1 MEATP
6 AEDSGP
12 GTSLTLRVSVRPHQP
27 EALARPSILSFRNR
41 NRRDS
46 VMPLERIHLAHL
58 IVFIFLLF
66 TGCLSPDRA
75 GQDRVT
81 MMRSRDR
88 SLASRVTAP
97 GNPQPIGGDRVAVQA
112 SSMAATSRAQNPD
125 VIRAAPD
132 DSWSPAKSGAIVQA
146 SGRDSGRQGQTSTPS
161 LNPAGG
167 SSPASPPPTREV
179 PGNSVPPAASVPN
192 SSPMLTAS

>member
-1 MEATP
+1 MGRLGKVCDGLFVGSSVLFFLQLVIYSTYGAATP
-6 AEDSGP
+6 VEDSGRR
-12 GTSLTLRVSVRPHQP
+12 TSSLP
-27 EALARPSILSFRNR
+27 FRNR

-46 VMPLERIHLAHL
+46 VMPVERIRLTPL
-58 IVFIFLLF
+58 IVFIFLFL
-66 TGCLSPDRA
+66 TGCLNPDRA

-88 SLASRVTAP
+88 SMASRVTGP
-97 GNPQPIGGDRVAVQA
+97 SDPQPIGENRVAVQTSPMPA
-112 SSMAATSRAQNPD
+112 SSRAQSPD

-161 LNPAGG
+161 
-167 SSPASPPPTREV
+167 
-179 PGNSVPPAASVPN
+179 
-192 SSPMLTAS
+192 